1 MALSKLSGDE
11 QGIILGQLR
20 NTLEPRLAMYF
31 SSASTELR
39 ALLTPA
45 LRQQLKADYEVAAA
59 LCVKVG
65 MPSCKELREATWVH
79 WQKKGLSANDLAT
92 LGLLGSVLPALKSLI
107 LCEYSGAAGPDGVQ
121 RLVEGL
127 IAGALPA
134 VTELKIGHMHVGDA
148 GASALAAALDRGALP
163 RLEILSLAGAA
174 IGDAALAVLA
184 PALRRRPALERL
196 YLFDNPFGD
205 EGLAALVAPPPPA
218 GAPPLP
224 TRGLKKLEVLD
235 LDYTEVSDAGCAAL
249 AAALDSGALPALKTL
264 RLNGIAASDAAK
276 AAVYEARPNLLGAE
290 SEDESDDDEGML

>member
-31 SSASTELR
+31 SSTSTELR
-39 ALLTPA
+39 PLLTPA
-45 LRQQLKADYEVAAA
+45 VRLQLRTDHEVAAA
-59 LCVKVG
+59 LCVKMG
-65 MPSCKELREATWVH
+65 MRSCKELREAPAVRCRN
-79 WQKKGLSANDLAT
+79 KGLSAADLAT
-92 LGLLGSVLPALKSLI
+92 LATLGSVLPALEYLI
-107 LCEYSGAAGPDGVQ
+107 LSEGSGSAGPDGVQ
-121 RLVEGL
+121 LLAEGL
-127 IAGALPA
+127 VAGALPA
-134 VTELKIGHMHVGDA
+134 VTVLDLDSIHVGDA
-148 GASALAAALDRGALP
+148 GASELAAALDRGALP
-163 RLEILSLAGAA
+163 RLKALYLAAAA

-196 YLFDNPFGD
+196 YLFSNPFGD

-224 TRGLKKLEVLD
+224 TGGLKKLEVLD

-264 RLNGIAASDAAK
+264 QLDGIPASDAAK

-290 SEDESDDDEGML
+290 SEDESDYDEGS